1 MMVDP
6 IADMLTRLK
15 NANRR
20 MLPSVELPASKIK
33 GEILSIMKRETYIR
47 NYVLRK
53 RRNVPCFKVYL
64 HYTEDSVRAFNDIK
78 QISKP
83 GRRVYVNHDKLPI
96 VARGMGIAIVSTS
109 KGIFTSLEARR
120 AGVGGE
126 VICHIW

>member
-33 GEILSIMKRETYIR
+33 GEILNIMKREAYIR

-53 RRNVPCFKVYL
+53 RRSVPYFKVHL
-64 HYTEDSVRAFNDIK
+64 HYTEDGVRAFNSIK
-78 QISKP
+78 QISKSS
-83 GRRVYVNHDKLPI
+83 RRVYVNHDELPI

-109 KGIFTSLEARR
+109 KGILTSLEARR